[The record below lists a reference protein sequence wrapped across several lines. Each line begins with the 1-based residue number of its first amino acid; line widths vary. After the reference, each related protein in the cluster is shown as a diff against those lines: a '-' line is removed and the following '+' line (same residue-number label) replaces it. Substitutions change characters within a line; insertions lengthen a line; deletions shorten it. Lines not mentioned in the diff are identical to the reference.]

1 MLYDTPSRLLQAI
14 REGDAEALDQLLQH
28 YRPALARYLRSRTR
42 SEQDAEDILQEA
54 LLRATRA
61 LPHTDL
67 HMPVDHWLF
76 RITSNCL
83 RTYYERTYPRSEV
96 IFSQLEPPETVL
108 NLQQESPE
116 PSLIERITDEQTEAQ
131 LTAIARAVCSPP
143 ERQVLMLVMQ
153 DESLE
158 MIAQMLHMNP
168 NTVRTHLMRARSKV
182 LAHIVH
188 HCPEM
193 VGGKEAIQKA
203 VAQLQETAPPKERLT
218 DKEIRAIQQPGRN
231 QEALRRACLKLAKY
245 LKLQ

>member
-1 MLYDTPSRLLQAI
+1 MLFDTPSRLLQRV

-28 YRPALARYLRSRTR
+28 YHPTLARYLRSRAR

-54 LLRATRA
+54 LLRASRA
-61 LPHTDL
+61 LPQIEL
-67 HMPVDHWLF
+67 RMPVDHWLF
-76 RITSNCL
+76 RIASNCL
-83 RTYYERTYPRSEV
+83 RTYYARTYPSAEV
-96 IFSQLEPPETVL
+96 TFSQLENPETVS

-116 PSLIERITDEQTEAQ
+116 PSLLERIADEQTEVH
-131 LTAIARAVCSPP
+131 LTTIVRAVCSPP
-143 ERQVLMLVMQ
+143 ERQVLTLVMQ

-158 MIAQMLHMNP
+158 MIARMLHMNP

-182 LAHIVH
+182 LAHIVQH
-188 HCPEM
+188 FPDM

-218 DKEIRAIQQPGRN
+218 EQEIRAIQNPGRN
-231 QEALRRACLKLAKY
+231 QETLRRACLKLAKY